1 MELELR
7 TFATFRE
14 AVGAKDTTHSHPGE
28 SATVE
33 AVLRELEEEYDGL
46 AGQLIEDGELR
57 PQINVLKNGREVL
70 HIDGL
75 DTELADGDT
84 LSIFPP
90 VAGGDDGGSV
100 AERGENSES
109 TADGSE
115 STTDSSESRRVERS
129 FRGIS
134 VRLARR
140 YLENLGGTAV
150 DDETVEADG
159 WAASLSADTVSVGP
173 SLQLT
178 EVTVVFE
185 ADSEFDLSSLIEQFA
200 QKAMRA
206 GG

>member
-14 AVGAKDTTHSHPGE
+14 AVGAKNTTHSHPGE

-115 STTDSSESRRVERS
+115 SRRVERS

-185 ADSEFDLSSLIEQFA
+185 ADAEFDLSSLIEQFA